1 MRCATVRLFGRNDGM
16 AKRPAGAEWCLLAA
30 LAVSSLDP
38 VAALADSPPSQDHV
52 TAVAGNAA
60 RAPRRESGT
69 SLDHHIRILSKA
81 LDLDTLQQSQLRSVL
96 ESQRAEVARIW
107 SDTTVPAEYR
117 ISATRAISDQTA
129 DRIRALLTEEQ
140 RKKYDPHVKPH
151 AMTPAAGERS
161 VEEWMEAT
169 KPKPVA
175 AQP

>member
-1 MRCATVRLFGRNDGM
+1 MV
-16 AKRPAGAEWCLLAA
+16 PAGGIGREQLGPRCCVSRFTAEPGPRYGCGR
-30 LAVSSLDP
+30 
-38 VAALADSPPSQDHV
+38 Q
-52 TAVAGNAA
+52 
-60 RAPRRESGT
+60 RRKAPRRESGT

-151 AMTPAAGERS
+151 AMTPAAGERT

-169 KPKPVA
+169 KPKPAA

>member
-1 MRCATVRLFGRNDGM
+1 ML
-16 AKRPAGAEWCLLAA
+16 KRSAGARLCLLAA
-30 LAVSSLDP
+30 LGASSFDP
-38 VAALADSPPSQDHV
+38 GACLANSPPSQDPV
-52 TAVAGNAA
+52 AAAAGNPI
-60 RAPRRESGT
+60 RAHRRESGN
-69 SLDHHIRILSKA
+69 SLDDHIRILSKA

-96 ESQRAEVARIW
+96 ESQRAEVAKIW

-140 RKKYDPHVKPH
+140 QKKYNPHVKPH

-169 KPKPVA
+169 KAKPVA
-175 AQP
+175 AEP